1 MEKFIKTSSKIAYTN
16 LNFLTVLFKSQ
27 FISHIEIRVHNLE
40 IFCKNFSYIFSV
52 DPNNKT
58 KDLVNFH
65 PIGRKLDRELKET
78 VVKQEN
84 DEMMRIKSYASMD
97 VNYIVRGAS
106 VQKRFRTKATSVSE
120 ITRRKRAKRV
130 ARVINR

>member
-16 LNFLTVLFKSQ
+16 LNFLLFKSQ

-40 IFCKNFSYIFSV
+40 IFYKNFSYIFSV

-65 PIGRKLDRELKET
+65 PIGRKLDRELKKT